1 MKHIS
6 VLIVD
11 NYENTRRTLRKLLS
25 LNPIIEVVGEAK
37 DGKEAIVKVEELR
50 PELVLMDVK
59 MPKMDGI
66 KATRFIKGQYPKTVV
81 IMLSAYDGESLV
93 DKALKSGASA
103 YLLKDSPIEDI
114 VHCIVERC
122 GEIQQ
127 RTASTQLAII
137 DNKYTEEKD

>member
-1 MKHIS
+1 MKPIS

-11 NYENTRRTLRKLLS
+11 NYEGTRRALRKLLS
-25 LNPIIEVVGEAK
+25 LNQLIEVVGEARN
-37 DGKEAIVKVEELR
+37 GKEAIAKVEELR

-66 KATRFIKGQYPKTVV
+66 KATRFIKGQYAKTVV
-81 IMLSAYDGESLV
+81 VMLSAYDGESLV

-114 VHCIVERC
+114 VHCIIERC
-122 GEIQQ
+122 SEIQQ
-127 RTASTQLAII
+127 KTASTQLA
-137 DNKYTEEKD
+137 EFGSKDAE